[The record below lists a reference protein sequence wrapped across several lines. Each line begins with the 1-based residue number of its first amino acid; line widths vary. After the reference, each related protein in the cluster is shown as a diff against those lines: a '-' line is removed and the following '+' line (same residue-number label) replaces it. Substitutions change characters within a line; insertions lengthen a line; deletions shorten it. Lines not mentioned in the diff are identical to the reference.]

1 MKKVKF
7 LLLIAVISISQ
18 ACNNSGNT
26 DSVKA
31 AKDSNDNTMS
41 SRDTSSATMGHDTTA
56 ATTASSASST
66 PVGKDDADFAVEAAD
81 GGMMEVELGNYA
93 QQNALNPRVKE
104 FGAMMVRDHSKANDE
119 LKTIAASRNV
129 TLPMTT
135 GDKHKKH
142 MDDLMKKK
150 GKDFDKAYMD
160 MMVDDHEKDVKKF
173 EKAANECKEPTI
185 KAFAAKT
192 LPVLRTHLD
201 SAKAIAGK
209 H

>member
-7 LLLIAVISISQ
+7 LLLIAVIGVSQ
-18 ACNNSGNT
+18 ACNNSGNK
-26 DSVKA
+26 DSVEA
-31 AKDSNDNTMS
+31 AKDSNNNTMASHDS
-41 SRDTSSATMGHDTTA
+41 SGAMMGRDTAAAASTATA
-56 ATTASSASST
+56 T

-81 GGMMEVELGNYA
+81 GGMMEVDLGNYA

-119 LKTIAASRNV
+119 LKSIAATRNV
-129 TLPMTT
+129 ALPTAT
-135 GDKHKKH
+135 SDKHKKK

-160 MMVDDHEKDVKKF
+160 MMVDDHKEDVKKF
-173 EKAANECKEPTI
+173 EKASNECKEPTI

-192 LPVLRTHLD
+192 LPILRTHLD

-209 H
+209 R